1 VTPRPWESL
10 IDSGDLPGALIELRE
25 AASDEPGDEW
35 IQYRLAWVCNRLEL
49 HEEALEPARLAW
61 ESRPWDSWYL
71 GEYMKTLRE
80 LGMTVELMALE
91 PYIRGGGTCRYYLA
105 SVELGSG
112 SGASP
117 STDFLRGMLSSPDDS
132 AAADAAVWLSLL
144 LSDSLSSDS
153 LLSLL
158 RGAVA
163 RVPDSGF
170 YRSLL
175 AERLSDA
182 GLTGEAG
189 EQVAAMRLSGY
200 FGSSYWDACASLA
213 EAQGDAGR
221 RLWALRR
228 AVESMRCPGTEGNLG
243 WCLYRTGRDRMREGD
258 LEGAL
263 ELLLET
269 AAIGDGTEDW
279 RHRADS
285 LTGLIHEF
293 QAGAG
298 PDR

>member
-1 VTPRPWESL
+1 M
-10 IDSGDLPGALIELRE
+10 DAGDLSGALLMLRE
-25 AASDEPGDEW
+25 AASEDPDDERV
-35 IQYRLAWVCNRLEL
+35 QYRLAWVCNRLEL

-91 PYIRGGGTCRYYLA
+91 PFIRGGGACRYYLA
-105 SVELGSG
+105 SVELRDGSG
-112 SGASP
+112 SSP
-117 STDFLRGMLSSPDDS
+117 STDFLTGMLSSSDDS

-153 LLSLL
+153 LISLL

-175 AERLSDA
+175 AERLSEE
-182 GLTGEAG
+182 GLTEEAG

-200 FGSSYWDACASLA
+200 LGSSYWDACASLA

-228 AVESMRCPGTEGNLG
+228 AVESMRCPGTEENLG
-243 WCLYRTGRDRMREGD
+243 WGLYQTGRDLMREGD

-263 ELLLET
+263 KLLLET
-269 AAIGDGTEDW
+269 ATIGDGSEDW
-279 RHRADS
+279 RQKADS